1 MDRGKGQSTSTPKKD
16 SEMTKEEKLSELYKR
31 FSNVKLT
38 PSKIP
43 DLLDRL
49 SDVEADAEGKE
60 RQSDFSSD
68 NEGTASSD
76 EFDSSSTEESSE
88 GIEDEAADVGRPKA
102 PVRRRA
108 GRLQQPNPDAAWSTD
123 NTPPIVGSFSA
134 TPGITVPVPITPLQF
149 VQLFLTRALIEF
161 ITVETNRYARQF
173 IQNASRRTMR
183 LWKEVSV
190 KEMARYLA
198 LSILMGIAR
207 LPTMRMYWQTSR
219 LWHMRT
225 FNVFMTAKRFQHIAQ
240 FFHTYNQFAI
250 PPNNKNRMIKLST
263 IITYLTNKF
272 GSYYVPNQ
280 ALSLDEGTMS
290 WRGRLSFK
298 VYNPNKPDKYGVKL
312 YMLAEVGTGYIIDFE
327 VYSGVGK
334 TTVETVMGLMRPLLN
349 KGYHLYMDNY
359 YNSVHLTELL
369 RENGVY
375 TCGTLRLQR
384 GAPKEL
390 QQLAKGKFAVDQTIF
405 RRKDNTFVILWKDKR
420 VVSVITNCH
429 NADTQEVQRRK
440 RVKKRDGTSSVQ
452 IVTVNKPTAICDYN
466 NNMKGVDHFDQMVK
480 YYRFTRKSHKWTKK
494 ITFYFLQMAIHNAY
508 VMYKITIIETVTSL
522 MRPLLN
528 KGHHLYMD
536 NYYNSVT
543 LTEKLR
549 EVGVYTCGTIRLL
562 RGAPKGLQQLAKSKI
577 DVDTTVYRRK
587 DNTFIL
593 LWKDKRVVSMITN
606 LHNADTKKVQKIK
619 RVRRADGTMTQK
631 SA

>member
-16 SEMTKEEKLSELYKR
+16 SEMTKEDKLSELYKR

-49 SDVEADAEGKE
+49 SDVEADAEGEE

-76 EFDSSSTEESSE
+76 EFDSSSSEESSE

-102 PVRRRA
+102 PVRRRV

-183 LWKEVSV
+183 LWKEVSA

-207 LPTMRMYWQTSR
+207 LPTMRMHWQTSR

-263 IITYLTNKF
+263 ITYLTNKF

-298 VYNPNKPDKYGVKL
+298 VYNPNKPDKYGVRL
-312 YMLAEVGTGYIIDFE
+312 YMLAEAGTGYIIDFE

-405 RRKDNTFVILWKDKR
+405 RRNDNTFVILWKDKR

-452 IVTVNKPTAICDYN
+452 I
-466 NNMKGVDHFDQMVK
+466 
-480 YYRFTRKSHKWTKK
+480 
-494 ITFYFLQMAIHNAY
+494 MAIHNAY
-508 VMYKITIIETVTSL
+508 VLYKMYTTDAKKLT
-522 MRPLLN
+522 LLQF
-528 KGHHLYMD
+528 HEVAIWV
-536 NYYNSVT
+536 NS
-543 LTEKLR
+543 
-549 EVGVYTCGTIRLL
+549 
-562 RGAPKGLQQLAKSKI
+562 KS
-577 DVDTTVYRRK
+577 T
-587 DNTFIL
+587 
-593 LWKDKRVVSMITN
+593 
-606 LHNADTKKVQKIK
+606 
-619 RVRRADGTMTQK
+619 
-631 SA
+631 

>member
-16 SEMTKEEKLSELYKR
+16 SEMTTEDKLSELYKR

-49 SDVEADAEGKE
+49 SDVEADAEGEE

-76 EFDSSSTEESSE
+76 EFDSSSSEESSE

-183 LWKEVSV
+183 LWKEVSA

-312 YMLAEVGTGYIIDFE
+312 YMLAEAGTGYIIDFE

-452 IVTVNKPTAICDYN
+452 I
-466 NNMKGVDHFDQMVK
+466 
-480 YYRFTRKSHKWTKK
+480 
-494 ITFYFLQMAIHNAY
+494 MAIHNAY
-508 VMYKITIIETVTSL
+508 VMYKMYTTDAKKLTLLQFHEVAIWALLRWDMDEWPATESPLPHADDYQDPSHDLATPGPSGAR
-522 MRPLLN
+522 RPLFHRLPRQPHASSSSDTEPETETPAPQAEATPPPVKNPRIVDSEDRLN
-528 KGHHLYMD
+528 RK
-536 NYYNSVT
+536 
-543 LTEKLR
+543 LTHALVKIAKR
-549 EVGVYTCGTIRLL
+549 KRCRVCMKSGIRKDSMYQCRTCGVALCATPCYTKYHRKRIFW
-562 RGAPKGLQQLAKSKI
+562 KAKK
-577 DVDTTVYRRK
+577 
-587 DNTFIL
+587 
-593 LWKDKRVVSMITN
+593 
-606 LHNADTKKVQKIK
+606 
-619 RVRRADGTMTQK
+619 
-631 SA
+631 